1 MLTQERLKR
10 LLDYDPA
17 MGKFLWLEDRSNV
30 IRAGMTAGSLTASGY
45 ITIQVDGR
53 PYRASHLAH
62 LWMTGR
68 HPVPWCDHE
77 DGDTQNDRWLNL
89 REATP
94 AQNGKNRKMNKN
106 NQIGLKGV
114 HAYKGKFKAQIQ
126 VDGRKIH
133 LGTFDRP
140 DLAFAAYIAAAREH
154 HGAFARY

>member
-17 MGKFLWLEDRSNV
+17 TGKFLWLEDRSNV
-30 IRAGMTAGSLTASGY
+30 IRAGMAAGSLTNSGY

-53 PYRASHLAH
+53 AYRASRLAH

-77 DGDTQNDRWLNL
+77 DGDTQNDQWLNL
-89 REATP
+89 REASRS
-94 AQNGKNRKMNKN
+94 QNAKNRKMNKN

-114 HAYKGKFKAQIQ
+114 HAHKGRYKAQIQ
-126 VDGRKIH
+126 ADGRKMG
-133 LGTFDRP
+133 LGTFDTP
-140 DLAFAAYIAAAREH
+140 EQAHAAYVVAAKQY
-154 HGAFARY
+154 HGDFARC